1 MRPCTSPLLPKH
13 QSLTTAQLHPSQS
26 LDTQT
31 HTLSFLA
38 GSKVWTR
45 IWRWWALPGADFHG
59 LLGELLGGRKNSTNV
74 TQGQGASARE
84 KQFLN
89 TAQIFVTKFV
99 NFSERT
105 AEEKQNKGKPWFL
118 NQMTIRSEQPFQTKD
133 VGHLAASEPC
143 PPWAS
148 GRQWFSTPGASSA
161 ASAYSSGDPG
171 RKNLKGLQVVKKKKE
186 LMESQVRQYCFVT
199 VFIVLSS
206 LGWFI
211 LGNYGL
217 QELQTLSPKFP

>member
-1 MRPCTSPLLPKH
+1 MSCNYVPTLWTTEPTLRNYWSLHTLEPCTQTREAMAKTQCSQKINKSFKVNKKQSGRASHSAERRKPVILLIPMRPCTSPLLPKH
-13 QSLTTAQLHPSQS
+13 QSLTTAQLHPSQL

-31 HTLSFLA
+31 HTLFFLV

-45 IWRWWALPGADFHG
+45 IWRWWALPGVVFHG

-89 TAQIFVTKFV
+89 TAQIFVTKVF

-118 NQMTIRSEQPFQTKD
+118 SQMTIRSEQPLQTKD

-143 PPWAS
+143 PPCTS
-148 GRQWFSTPGASSA
+148 GRQWW
-161 ASAYSSGDPG
+161 
-171 RKNLKGLQVVKKKKE
+171 L
-186 LMESQVRQYCFVT
+186 
-199 VFIVLSS
+199 
-206 LGWFI
+206 
-211 LGNYGL
+211 
-217 QELQTLSPKFP
+217 